1 MTPDVIAPVAFF
13 ATVFGIFYLFVRKRE
28 RLAMLEKGADPSI
41 FEARKLV
48 PSSLKWGLL
57 SIGIGVGIL
66 LGKIFAN
73 YSCLGEEASFFSMIC
88 LSGGVSLV
96 AYHII
101 ERQMLKNSK
110 NNEQ

>member
-1 MTPDVIAPVAFF
+1 MTPDLVAPVSFF
-13 ATVFGIFYLFVRKRE
+13 AMVFGIVYLFVRKRE

-41 FEARKLV
+41 FETKNLV

-66 LGKIFAN
+66 LGKIFAA
-73 YSCLGEEASFFSMIC
+73 YTCLGEEASFFSMIC
-88 LSGGVSLV
+88 LSGGISLV

-101 ERQMLKNSK
+101 ERQMIKNRK